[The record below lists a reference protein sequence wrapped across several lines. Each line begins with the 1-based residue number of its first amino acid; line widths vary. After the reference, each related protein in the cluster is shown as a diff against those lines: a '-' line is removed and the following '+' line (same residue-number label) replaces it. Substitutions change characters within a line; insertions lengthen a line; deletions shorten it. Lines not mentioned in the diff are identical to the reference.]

1 MSCVLNINRFLIPN
15 DVIVDLSDIYQ
26 YIGENNEI
34 KNIVGNDLN
43 TIIDQTVEKDAFYLS
58 KIIGLDISDARSRL
72 ILNKNSNPRN
82 KEENT
87 LYNLKDILSSFQR
100 ESDRLPLQT
109 NEFLNEI
116 NYVFNHYAKIKY
128 DFVSTKKRSLLQ
140 GEGDRS
146 KRLLLDEIILEMN
159 TILKTRKFERIIL
172 YLHFFIDFYNIK
184 PFYSTSY
191 TNVNE
196 VASLLLLYNLMIK
209 SDLECFH
216 YVSFFELVSEELHEF
231 REELSSIAFNW
242 DEGYAQTLGFV
253 RFIMNIILTA
263 YEKNYKLMKDYKF
276 DKNFKKQE
284 NIENT
289 IMGMTREFSKED
301 IRAIHPYV
309 SESTINR
316 SLISLRDRG
325 FIAPTGKGR
334 SAKWTKVERKQ
345 RKHNNYDK

>member
-26 YIGENNEI
+26 YIGENTEVRNTASS
-34 KNIVGNDLN
+34 DLN
-43 TIIDQTVEKDAFYLS
+43 TIIDQTVEKDAYYLS
-58 KIIGLDISDARSRL
+58 KILGLDISDARTRL

-116 NYVFNHYAKIKY
+116 NYVFNHYSKVRY
-128 DFVSTKKRSLLQ
+128 DFVSTKKRSVLQ

-146 KRLLLDEIILEMN
+146 KRLLLDEIIQEMN
-159 TILKTRKFERIIL
+159 NILRTRKFERIIL

-184 PFYSTSY
+184 PFYSSSY
-191 TNVNE
+191 NNVND

-209 SDLECFH
+209 SNLECFH
-216 YVSFFELVSEELHEF
+216 YVSFFELIYEELPSF
-231 REELSSIAFNW
+231 KEELSNIAFNW

-263 YEKNYKLMKDYKF
+263 YERNYKLMKDYKF

-289 IMGMTREFSKED
+289 IMGMTKEFSKED

-316 SLISLRDRG
+316 SLISLRDKG

-334 SAKWTKVERKQ
+334 SAKWIKLERK
-345 RKHNNYDK
+345 RKHNNYEKM

>member
-1 MSCVLNINRFLIPN
+1 MSCVLNINRFLVPN
-15 DVIVDLSDIYQ
+15 DIIVDLSDIYQ
-26 YIGENNEI
+26 YIGENTEVRS
-34 KNIVGNDLN
+34 IVGNDLN

-58 KIIGLDISDARSRL
+58 KILGLDISDARSRL
-72 ILNKNSNPRN
+72 ILTKNSNPRN

-100 ESDRLPLQT
+100 ESDKLPLQT

-116 NYVFNHYAKIKY
+116 NYVFNHYSKIKY
-128 DFVSTKKRSLLQ
+128 DSVLTKKRNVLQ
-140 GEGDRS
+140 GEGERS

-159 TILKTRKFERIIL
+159 NILKTRKFERIIL

-184 PFYSTSY
+184 PFYSSSFN
-191 TNVNE
+191 NVND
-196 VASLLLLYNLMIK
+196 VASLLLLYNLMMK
-209 SDLECFH
+209 SNLDCFH
-216 YVSFFELVSEELHEF
+216 YVSFFEQVYEDLPLFKEQ
-231 REELSSIAFNW
+231 LSNIAFNW
-242 DEGYAQTLGFV
+242 EEGYAQTLDFV
-253 RFIMNIILTA
+253 RFIMNVILNS
-263 YEKNYKLMKDYKF
+263 YEKCYKIMKNYKF

-289 IMGMTREFSKED
+289 IMGMTSEFSKED

-316 SLISLRDRG
+316 SLISLRDQG

-334 SAKWTKVERKQ
+334 SAKWKKVDRK
-345 RKHNNYDK
+345 RKYNNYE